1 MKCLH
6 NVKGFNFIPE
16 AILVWLGE
24 QNILILVC
32 TILRLLLFIYFY
44 TYIYIYI
51 YLHYFCKY
59 EFINF
64 YVYQHKILN
73 PHIL

>member
-24 QNILILVC
+24 QNILIPVYHFAF
-32 TILRLLLFIYFY
+32 TAIYIFLY
-44 TYIYIYI
+44 IHIYIYIYI
-51 YLHYFCKY
+51 YLYYLCKY
-59 EFINF
+59 IFMNF
-64 YVYQHKILN
+64 YIYQHKI
-73 PHIL
+73 